1 MKKNNIILIG
11 FMGVGKGTVAR
22 AMVKEVGLKSHFRM
36 GEKEEAGMVGIN
48 SHFREDGKEE
58 VCGNGTLVPY
68 KNKAGTE
75 VPVPNEGNK
84 EAGMVGI
91 NSHFREDGKEEV
103 GINSHFQYVIDTD
116 DLIESMENRAIK
128 KIFAVEGEAYF
139 RNLEKK
145 TALWLESS
153 VDNTIISTGGG
164 FYRQENLKNIGTV
177 IYLKSSF
184 DGILKRIKKAPNAK
198 NKLKK
203 RPLLQNKKE
212 AMKLYDTRVKEY
224 ERVADIIVDV
234 ENRDL
239 KLIVKEILGQIKWK

>member
-22 AMVKEVGLKSHFRM
+22 AMVKEVQEVGINSHFRED
-36 GEKEEAGMVGIN
+36 GKEEAGMVGIN
-48 SHFREDGKEE
+48 SHFQMDGKEE

-84 EAGMVGI
+84 EAGM
-91 NSHFREDGKEEV
+91 V

-164 FYRQENLKNIGTV
+164 FYRQENIKNIGTV

-239 KLIVKEILGQIKWK
+239 KLIVKEILGQIK